1 MNFFNFSDPGNPPN
15 KRLIEPMRK
24 YSEVLQPPNIYK
36 PARAYVGS
44 SAVSPA
50 YGGPGTSFAFAAVY
64 SNRFDATVH
73 NVVVDG
79 HPIVM
84 TVVKKIGDHVIYR
97 AKTTLAPGAHTY
109 FFQFSDGKT
118 NWKLPV
124 NNVQYSGP
132 VVAPFDLKHLKV
144 GDASFICQTGKPCT
158 ISVKYTSP
166 AGREPTVANAGID
179 GRMYPMTAG
188 AGNVTTGQTYHYK
201 TSSLSTGEHFIQLE
215 FNDGSGLQDFQYG
228 EMAVT
233 PILLQNAK
241 VSPTSGS
248 TSTVFN
254 FSTVYSGP
262 DMPTYV
268 DVVIDG
274 VAHPLSLVSGN
285 PVSGATY
292 STAISLPAGNHRF
305 AFTAGDSVNA
315 WSNPQAPGVYTGLKV
330 TAAGQPAAHSRI
342 IAPPLADNPD
352 SYDAS

>member
-1 MNFFNFSDPGNPPN
+1 
-15 KRLIEPMRK
+15 
-24 YSEVLQPPNIYK
+24 
-36 PARAYVGS
+36 
-44 SAVSPA
+44 
-50 YGGPGTSFAFAAVY
+50 
-64 SNRFDATVH
+64 
-73 NVVVDG
+73 
-79 HPIVM
+79 M
-84 TVVKKIGDHVIYR
+84 TAVKKIGDHVIYR

-124 NNVQYSGP
+124 NNVQYSSP
-132 VVAPFDLKHLKV
+132 VVAPFDLTHLKV
-144 GDASFICQTGKPCT
+144 GGAPFICQTGKPCI

-188 AGNVTTGQTYHYK
+188 AGNVTTGQTYQYK

-215 FNDGSGLQDFQYG
+215 FNDGSGLQDFQYR

-248 TSTVFN
+248 TSTVFT

-274 VAHPLSLVSGN
+274 VAQPLSLVSGN

-305 AFTAGDSVNA
+305 AFTAGDSLNA

-330 TAAGQPAAHSRI
+330 TARGQPTTHSRI
-342 IAPPLADNPD
+342 IAPPLDDNPD
-352 SYDAS
+352 SYDPS